1 MSDELLLA
9 EKLLLEKGM
18 PESGL
23 VLEESTTI
31 AAGQGLDAFGWLIIP
46 LAPLLA
52 ALLLWVWRDKAA
64 PWLWLSC
71 IPALAAAIFPPAT
84 VPLPALWPGAAWG
97 AGDLIT
103 RAFLGFTAL
112 LWGCASIYAVA
123 SQKNHPRRMR
133 FFSFW
138 LLSLSGNLLLIIA
151 QDGASFYVGFT
162 LMSLSAYGLVIHLGG
177 PGPRQAG
184 RLYLQLAILGEMLL
198 YAGLLLRI
206 YEAGGAYSFSDWQA
220 APVGA
225 ITAVLL
231 LIGFG
236 LKAGFW
242 PLHVWLPLAHPAAP
256 AAASA
261 VLSGAMIKAGILGLW
276 RFMPHSDPLLIDWAG
291 ALFAIGLLSAFYGV
305 ALGVLQTKAKAVLAY
320 STVSQVGYLL
330 AALALAWQQPE
341 ARELWG
347 TLLALY
353 AVHHGL
359 AKGALFMGA
368 GLAASYTLT
377 RVHWV
382 LMLIPALALAG
393 LPITSGAAIKSLF
406 KTQLSDSL
414 SSQWLPLL
422 TLGALATSL
431 LIGRAL
437 WLIWQGQKSAEPAP
451 NSSKAALVYPWA
463 LLCLMPILAP
473 LLWPEMRGHWL
484 DSISLYTSWA
494 LTWPLLMALVIIAI
508 TLRSGWAIPS
518 ALTHLPNPT
527 RYLSLQ
533 LYKLLKR
540 PPIPSL
546 EPSINSDLWRARER
560 RWNHFWQQNIL
571 LLSSWVLAGLLLL
584 GWVNL

>member
-1 MSDELLLA
+1 MSDGLELD
-9 EKLLLEKGM
+9 
-18 PESGL
+18 
-23 VLEESTTI
+23 ESTTI
-31 AAGQGLDAFGWLIIP
+31 AAGFGLDALGWLIIP
-46 LAPLLA
+46 LAPLFA
-52 ALLLWVWRDKAA
+52 AILLLCWRDKVI

-71 IPALAAAIFPPAT
+71 VPALIAAVFPPAA

-97 AGDLIT
+97 DSDLVT
-103 RAFLGFTAL
+103 RALLGFTAL
-112 LWGCASIYAVA
+112 LWGCASIYAFA
-123 SQKNHPRRMR
+123 SQQDHPRRLR
-133 FFSFW
+133 FFGFW

-162 LMSLSAYGLVIHLGG
+162 LMSLSAYALVVHLGG

-206 YEAGGAYSFSDWQA
+206 YEAGGAYNFADWQA
-220 APVGA
+220 APVGG
-225 ITAVLL
+225 ITAALL

-291 ALFAIGLLSAFYGV
+291 VLFAIGMISAFYGV
-305 ALGVLQTKAKAVLAY
+305 ALGLLQTKAKAALAY

-330 AALALAWQQPE
+330 AILALAWQQPQ

-368 GLAASYTLT
+368 GLAASYTLN
-377 RVHWV
+377 RVHWA

-393 LPITSGAAIKSLF
+393 LPITSGAAIKTLF
-406 KTQLSDSL
+406 KSQLNDSL
-414 SSQWLPLL
+414 LSQWLPLL
-422 TLGALATSL
+422 TLGALATLL
-431 LIGRAL
+431 LIARAL
-437 WLIWQGQKSAEPAP
+437 WLMWQGQKSAEPDSASNSP
-451 NSSKAALVYPWA
+451 NAALVYPWA
-463 LLCLMPILAP
+463 LLCLMPILVP
-473 LLWPEMRGHWL
+473 LIWPEMRAHWL
-484 DSISLYTSWA
+484 ESISLYASWS
-494 LTWPLLMALVIIAI
+494 LVWPLLIAALLIAI
-508 TLRSGWAIPS
+508 ILRSGWKIPA
-518 ALTHLPNPT
+518 ALTQLPNPS

-533 LYKLLKR
+533 LYRLLKR
-540 PPIPSL
+540 PPVPPL
-546 EPSINSDLWRARER
+546 QPSINRHLWRARER
-560 RWNHFWQQNIL
+560 RWNHFWQQNSLTLSAWIL
-571 LLSSWVLAGLLLL
+571 SALLLL
-584 GWVNL
+584 GWMNF